1 MMIAH
6 SNCCC
11 FDKMFDSSVLYF
23 GPRIY
28 GDRLHI
34 IRLLFNHTIRFCQ
47 NHNFLVVRLKLKCN
61 MFCLLVLAERT
72 FYYFSV
78 RTWLWERDF
87 KCSEINP
94 QEIIVDTKGWC
105 QTVSLRYTQ
114 FLFVKKLKHNW
125 KLSVRIS
132 DDLSGVQQNC
142 NRAEKLLEI
151 KISIFYGKFVFWCYY
166 SDQLLIFNT
175 NSNIK
180 FFKKTG
186 A

>member
-1 MMIAH
+1 MFQKLLRHSRLLLEPVSMMIVH

-34 IRLLFNHTIRFCQ
+34 LRLLFNHTIRICQ
-47 NHNFLVVRLKLKCN
+47 NHNFLVVRIELKCN

-87 KCSEINP
+87 KCSEINL

-105 QTVSLRYTQ
+105 QTVSLRYSAV
-114 FLFVKKLKHNW
+114 FV
-125 KLSVRIS
+125 
-132 DDLSGVQQNC
+132 C
-142 NRAEKLLEI
+142 
-151 KISIFYGKFVFWCYY
+151 
-166 SDQLLIFNT
+166 
-175 NSNIK
+175 
-180 FFKKTG
+180 
-186 A
+186 